1 MKFNPYE
8 KILDL
13 EKERKE
19 YNRLQRNK
27 STYNGFSEWKEHILK
42 RLGEIHDP
50 VRLEDYKY
58 FLMVRQRS
66 ALWGEKTHFNI
77 VIPFLTVIS
86 STLLALL
93 INVIFLFI
101 NLNIT
106 SYSNIFNWIILPT
119 FLLMCFV
126 SLGISFKSFRKKNFY
141 DDILKIVKECQNS
154 LDEYFLAN
162 FKSDAKRMQNMKL
175 VVKITSNKSLS
186 RSKRLG
192 ENRKLYTKNGH
203 RKQ

>member
-66 ALWGEKTHFNI
+66 ALWGGGK
-77 VIPFLTVIS
+77 LTS
-86 STLLALL
+86 
-93 INVIFLFI
+93 
-101 NLNIT
+101 
-106 SYSNIFNWIILPT
+106 IL
-119 FLLMCFV
+119 
-126 SLGISFKSFRKKNFY
+126 SFRFS
-141 DDILKIVKECQNS
+141 Q
-154 LDEYFLAN
+154 
-162 FKSDAKRMQNMKL
+162 
-175 VVKITSNKSLS
+175 
-186 RSKRLG
+186 
-192 ENRKLYTKNGH
+192 
-203 RKQ
+203 

>member
-8 KILDL
+8 KTLDL

-50 VRLEDYKY
+50 VRLEDYKH
-58 FLMVRQRS
+58 FLMARQRG

-77 VIPFLTVIS
+77 VIPFITVIS

-101 NLNIT
+101 NLNMT

-119 FLLMCFV
+119 FLLICIGCLCM
-126 SLGISFKSFRKKNFY
+126 SHISFSKKNFY
-141 DDILKIVKECQNS
+141 DDIIKIVKEYQKS
-154 LDEYFLAN
+154 LNKYFLAN
-162 FKSDAKRMQNMKL
+162 FKSDAKQMQNMKL

-186 RSKRLG
+186 RSKRFRG
-192 ENRKLYTKNGH
+192 NRKLYTKSGH